1 MAAYR
6 IVVARGPQ
14 PNRICANGAQAMLAK
29 MSDDGDWQRTYD
41 ARQHY
46 FESTVG
52 PLPRDIL
59 KIPNMMGV
67 WPRGGLFVIPAKK
80 ISELLTVYTTF
91 GFTNPDMPTAV
102 QLKDGDP
109 PARGSSPTTP
119 VAARPGT
126 AGYGYEICV
135 VAEPN
140 QQWPL
145 NFLQWAVGAE
155 ILKGAGLLAR
165 VEQYGGLTVGELSVG
180 VDQPFNFLIAKA
192 RAPWPVGAQLPNG
205 KMDVL
210 IATTITDQE
219 LKWSMEN
226 GREAL
231 LKKLDEAHF
240 GQISLP
246 GRECVIAKSAP
257 AMQASAPT
265 TIVGASA
272 EAIMQDMAAILFRGL
287 AASKG
292 EAPVKQAFADIRRAP
307 DEPTMISK
315 VRLVRPDGS
324 IESPPR
330 NAFDL
335 TEVRNLFRELWDLR
349 DTAFPDRW
357 YGLTITVFP
366 DGKSEF
372 EFNYDPDC
380 ALDDAF
386 FES

>member
-1 MAAYR
+1 
-6 IVVARGPQ
+6 
-14 PNRICANGAQAMLAK
+14 MLAR

-41 ARQHY
+41 ARQRY
-46 FESTVG
+46 FESAVG

-59 KIPNMMGV
+59 QIPNMMGV
-67 WPRGGLFVIPAKK
+67 WPRGGLFVIPASK

-102 QLKDGDP
+102 RLKDGGPP
-109 PARGSSPTTP
+109 PAAR
-119 VAARPGT
+119 RPGA

-145 NFLQWAVGAE
+145 NFLQWAAGAE
-155 ILKGAGLLAR
+155 ILKDAGLLAR
-165 VEQYGGLTVGELSVG
+165 VEQYGGLTVGDLSVG
-180 VDQPFNFLIAKA
+180 GDEPFNFLIAKA
-192 RAPWPVGAQLPNG
+192 RAPWPVGTQLPNG
-205 KMDVL
+205 KMDMLV
-210 IATTITDQE
+210 ATTITDQE
-219 LKWSMEN
+219 LVWSMEN

-246 GRECVIAKSAP
+246 GRESVIAKSTP
-257 AMQASAPT
+257 SMPASAPT
-265 TIVGASA
+265 TIVGGGA
-272 EAIMQDMAAILFRGL
+272 EDIMREMAAILFRGF
-287 AASKG
+287 AASMG
-292 EAPVKQAFADIRRAP
+292 EAPVKQAFADIRRA
-307 DEPTMISK
+307 DDDPTMISK
-315 VRLVRPDGS
+315 ARLVRPDGS
-324 IESPPR
+324 IEPPPGDD
-330 NAFDL
+330 AFVPSEVL
-335 TEVRNLFRELWDLR
+335 TLFEELWDLR

-372 EFNYDPDC
+372 AFNYDPDC

>member
-1 MAAYR
+1 
-6 IVVARGPQ
+6 
-14 PNRICANGAQAMLAK
+14 MLAQ

-41 ARQHY
+41 ARQRY

-59 KIPNMMGV
+59 KIPNMMGA

-91 GFTNPDMPTAV
+91 GFTNPDMSTAV
-102 QLKDGDP
+102 QPKDGDR
-109 PARGSSPTTP
+109 PAQDRSPSGVKFSLLKRTP
-119 VAARPGT
+119 VAAGPGA
-126 AGYGYEICV
+126 AGHGYEICV

-165 VEQYGGLTVGELSVG
+165 VEQFDGLTVGELSVG

-192 RAPWPVGAQLPNG
+192 RAPWPVGTQLPSG
-205 KMDVL
+205 KMSIL

-246 GRECVIAKSAP
+246 GRECVIAKSTP
-257 AMQASAPT
+257 SMQTSVPT
-265 TIVGASA
+265 TIVGANA
-272 EAIMQDMAAILFRGL
+272 EAIMRDMAAILFRGL
-287 AASKG
+287 AASLG
-292 EAPVKQAFADIRRAP
+292 EAPVKHAFADIRQG
-307 DEPTMISK
+307 DDGGMISK

-324 IESPPR
+324 IESSPGDD
-330 NAFDL
+330 AFVPSEVL
-335 TEVRNLFRELWDLR
+335 TLFEELWDLR

-357 YGLTITVFP
+357 YGLTINIFP

-386 FES
+386 FEN